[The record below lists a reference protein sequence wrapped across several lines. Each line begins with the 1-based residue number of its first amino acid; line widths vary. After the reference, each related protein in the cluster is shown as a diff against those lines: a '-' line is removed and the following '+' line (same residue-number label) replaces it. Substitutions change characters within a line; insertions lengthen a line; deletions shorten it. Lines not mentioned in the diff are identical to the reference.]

1 MKKSPVT
8 SLPQAVLALSTAQ
21 RASLWLLAL
30 LVAGCNFL
38 AWEFWAKREAPTGL
52 AEQTAPRL
60 PGIAY
65 APFGRHDAPW
75 VRDEPLANVLQRDLT
90 QLSSL
95 TDRVRTYSSL
105 QFDGLPQA
113 VQAAGMRLSLGVWL
127 NSDWANNQREM
138 QAALAH
144 ARAGRAEHLIVG
156 NETILRKDLTV
167 AQLIEWLR
175 IARVQQSSKPY
186 VPISTAEPWHVWL
199 AHPELAAQVD
209 FITVHL
215 LPYWEGVAFDG
226 AVEQA
231 LVRLQWVR
239 DKHPGKRIVIGEV
252 GYPSGGQRVAQAVPS
267 PDAQAHFVRDWMTR
281 AQALGLDYF
290 LIEAYDQAWK
300 AGEEGQAGAYWGLFD
315 ANRQPKFSFTGP
327 LIVDTHWFERGL
339 ASSALGLLLILWFLH
354 RFPNLRWRSRVGFAL
369 GAQMAATL
377 ATVVVTLPL
386 LRYMRWFDWATLALL
401 SAASVVMLAIILAHW
416 LEFSELFLRGNLKR
430 RFAPKPL
437 THDAREPFVSI
448 HLPICNEPP
457 EMVLL
462 TLKSLQ
468 ALDYTAFEVIVID
481 NNTSDPALWQ
491 PVRDYMASL
500 PPHYRFIH
508 LPQWPGFKAGALNV
522 ALEQM
527 DSRTQVVAVV
537 DADYVVKPHWLR
549 DLLGHF
555 DDPQVA
561 VVQAPQAHRNWISS
575 AWRSMMNWE
584 YEGFFRIGM
593 HHRNERDAII
603 QHGTMTLI
611 RAQALRSQGCWT
623 SGALC
628 EDAELGLRLMQAGYR
643 TVYVDVVMGEG
654 LTPDTFAAFKRQ
666 RLRWAQGGMHI
677 LKMHGRA
684 LFWPNSSG
692 QAASRLSVGQ
702 RYHFLAGWLP
712 WIGDALHL
720 MFVLLALGFTAL
732 ILMWP
737 QMGHWPTGAYWM
749 PLAAF
754 AATKLII
761 GPALYAR
768 RVTSSVWGI
777 VGASVAGMG
786 LSHAIARGVWA
797 GLLGSGGQF
806 GVTAK
811 GSNHAAR
818 EPATARWGVW
828 QQRLGALRCA
838 REECLLLVG
847 CLLAALAVSTSGASR
862 PDAAVWSAML
872 VLLALPYAAALACAL
887 MSQWPVQRE
896 HARPQT
902 QNLEV
907 VVP

>member
-1 MKKSPVT
+1 MASARSQQLGTSRVPV
-8 SLPQAVLALSTAQ
+8 
-21 RASLWLLAL
+21 
-30 LVAGCNFL
+30 
-38 AWEFWAKREAPTGL
+38 
-52 AEQTAPRL
+52 
-60 PGIAY
+60 
-65 APFGRHDAPW
+65 
-75 VRDEPLANVLQRDLT
+75 
-90 QLSSL
+90 
-95 TDRVRTYSSL
+95 
-105 QFDGLPQA
+105 
-113 VQAAGMRLSLGVWL
+113 
-127 NSDWANNQREM
+127 
-138 QAALAH
+138 
-144 ARAGRAEHLIVG
+144 
-156 NETILRKDLTV
+156 
-167 AQLIEWLR
+167 
-175 IARVQQSSKPY
+175 
-186 VPISTAEPWHVWL
+186 STAEPWHVWL
-199 AHPELAAQVD
+199 DQPELVKEVD

-215 LPYWEGVAFDG
+215 LPYWEGVASEG

-239 DKHPGKRIVIGEV
+239 DKYPGKRIVIGEV
-252 GYPSGGQRVAQAVPS
+252 GYPSGGQRVAQAVATPA
-267 PDAQAHFVRDWMTR
+267 AQARFVREWVAR
-281 AQALGLDYF
+281 AGALGLDYF

-327 LIVDTHWFERGL
+327 LIVDTHWIERGL
-339 ASSALGLLLILWFLH
+339 ASSALGLLVILWFLH
-354 RFPNLRWRSRVGFAL
+354 RFRNLRWRSRAGFAL

-437 THDAREPFVSI
+437 ARGAREPFVSI

-468 ALDYTAFEVIVID
+468 ALDYKAFEVIVID

-491 PVRDYMASL
+491 PVRDYVATL
-500 PPHYRFIH
+500 PPQYRFIH

-522 ALEQM
+522 ALEQT
-527 DSRTQVVAVV
+527 DPRAQVVAVV
-537 DADYVVKPHWLR
+537 DADYMVKPHWLG

-555 DDPQVA
+555 DDSQVA
-561 VVQAPQAHRNWISS
+561 VVQAPQAHRNWVSS

-584 YEGFFRIGM
+584 YDGFFRIGM

-611 RAQALRSQGCWT
+611 RAQALRAHGCWT

-684 LFWPNSSG
+684 LLWPDSSG

-720 MFVLLALGFTAL
+720 MFVLLALGFTAV
-732 ILMWP
+732 ILLWP
-737 QMGHWPTGAYWM
+737 QMGQWPTGAYWM

-797 GLLGSGGQF
+797 GLLGAQGQF

-811 GSNHAAR
+811 GNNHSAR
-818 EPATARWGVW
+818 EPREARWAVW

-838 REECLLLVG
+838 REEFLLLVG
-847 CLLAALAVSTSGASR
+847 CLLAALAVSMSGVSR

-872 VLLALPYAAALACAL
+872 VLLALPYAAAVVCAL

-896 HARPQT
+896 NAKPP
-902 QNLEV
+902 
-907 VVP
+907 VPSLDIVAP